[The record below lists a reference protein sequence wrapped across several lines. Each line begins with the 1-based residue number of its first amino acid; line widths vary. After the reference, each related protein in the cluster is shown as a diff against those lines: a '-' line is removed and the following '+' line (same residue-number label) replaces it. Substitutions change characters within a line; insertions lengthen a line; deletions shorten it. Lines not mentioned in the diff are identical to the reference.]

1 MECKIVTSH
10 NKIVSIDVEP
20 DDIEY
25 FKNPGSHINTI
36 LKQINVDRMYDKW
49 LSKKKDMVI
58 LDIGANIG
66 LVSMYMADSAK
77 AVYSLEPSDVQF
89 NILSKLTKNI
99 DVIHPL
105 KVALHDK
112 NEELSF
118 YIQPNDNTMNSS
130 VNKAPGAQEIKV
142 QGMTLKGFLDSQ
154 NIDKVDF
161 CKIDIEGSEM
171 TAINEQTVSE
181 VYDRIDVIFI
191 EVHST
196 GETLDWR
203 SKLMENVRKL
213 HDVFTKCG
221 YKCDCPSVERP
232 IWSLTEDTFDKIICY
247 KD

>member
-10 NKIVSIDVEP
+10 NKIVSVDVEP

-36 LKQINVDRMYDKW
+36 LKQINVDRMYDRW

-105 KVALHDK
+105 KVALHNK
-112 NEELSF
+112 NEELTF
-118 YIQPNDNTMNSS
+118 YIQPDDNTTNSS
-130 VNKAPGAQEIKV
+130 VNKHDDSEEVIV
-142 QGMTLKGFLDSQ
+142 NGMTLKGVLDS
-154 NIDKVDF
+154 NNLDKVDF

-171 TAINEQTVSE
+171 AAITKDTVSE
-181 VYDRIDVIFI
+181 IFDRIDVIFI
-191 EVHST
+191 EVHAT
-196 GETLDWR
+196 GTPQDWR
-203 SKLMENVRKL
+203 MKTMENVKTL
-213 HDVFTKCG
+213 YDIFTECG